1 MLPWLQI
8 LLCYGRQL
16 ILVWHY
22 KKHLLF
28 MVSVFRIGI
37 YNVLLRLSYSDSMFD
52 TEIMFVGGKI
62 YYSFNKP
69 YKGGNTGPAEQQV
82 QYAHSDLTHVKF
94 VDANSPK
101 KNSQKSGG
109 YFTLDRPGGTD
120 AFINHLLVVVRLLCL
135 CRLVWM
141 YRRMILLL
149 RVGLL
154 EIGLLIVRLLP
165 ARRRL
170 DLWLCS

>member
-1 MLPWLQI
+1 MAANTAMLWTAVDIGLALQKTLTKVNYGKCFLIYI
-8 LLCYGRQL
+8 L
-16 ILVWHY
+16 
-22 KKHLLF
+22 
-28 MVSVFRIGI
+28 SD
-37 YNVLLRLSYSDSMFD
+37 SDSMFD
-52 TEIMFVGGKI
+52 AEIMFVGGKI

-69 YKGGNTGPAEQQV
+69 YQGGNTGPAEQQV
-82 QYAHSDLTHVKF
+82 QYAHSDLTHVKL
-94 VDANSPK
+94 VDAKSPK

-120 AFINHLLVVVRLLCL
+120 AFINHLLVVVSLLCL

-170 DLWLCS
+170 DVWLCS